1 MNIKVD
7 FDNVQISEKE
17 IMKFDKSIKEFA
29 TDLES
34 RSAKEDDFVGW
45 LHLPTNYDKEEFER
59 IKVAAKKIQE
69 NSDVFIVIGIGGSY
83 LGARAVIESLSHTFS
98 NLQSKDV
105 IKKRQPSNNTKSDKL
120 EVEGK
125 VVDVTK
131 GGDYI
136 VELPNGYTVEAY
148 VSGKMRVNMIRILP
162 GDTVT
167 IELSPYDLT
176 RGRITWNKR

>member
-1 MNIKVD
+1 M
-7 FDNVQISEKE
+7 
-17 IMKFDKSIKEFA
+17 
-29 TDLES
+29 
-34 RSAKEDDFVGW
+34 
-45 LHLPTNYDKEEFER
+45 
-59 IKVAAKKIQE
+59 AKK
-69 NSDVFIVIGIGGSY
+69 ND
-83 LGARAVIESLSHTFS
+83 RKS

-105 IKKRQPSNNTKSDKL
+105 VKKRPMTNAKSDKI

-125 VVDVTK
+125 VVDVAK

-136 VELPNGYTVEAY
+136 VELQNGVTVSAY

-167 IELSPYDLT
+167 LELSPYDLT

>member
-1 MNIKVD
+1 MAKKNITK
-7 FDNVQISEKE
+7 N
-17 IMKFDKSIKEFA
+17 
-29 TDLES
+29 ES
-34 RSAKEDDFVGW
+34 SK
-45 LHLPTNYDKEEFER
+45 KEE
-59 IKVAAKKIQE
+59 KI
-69 NSDVFIVIGIGGSY
+69 
-83 LGARAVIESLSHTFS
+83 
-98 NLQSKDV
+98 
-105 IKKRQPSNNTKSDKL
+105 

-125 VVDVTK
+125 VVDVVK

-136 VELPNGYTVEAY
+136 VELPNGHTVEAY

>member
-1 MNIKVD
+1 M
-7 FDNVQISEKE
+7 
-17 IMKFDKSIKEFA
+17 
-29 TDLES
+29 
-34 RSAKEDDFVGW
+34 
-45 LHLPTNYDKEEFER
+45 
-59 IKVAAKKIQE
+59 AKK
-69 NSDVFIVIGIGGSY
+69 ND
-83 LGARAVIESLSHTFS
+83 RKS

-105 IKKRQPSNNTKSDKL
+105 VKQTPVSSGRSDKI

-125 VVDVTK
+125 VVDVLK

-176 RGRITWNKR
+176 RGRIVWNKR

>member
-1 MNIKVD
+1 M
-7 FDNVQISEKE
+7 
-17 IMKFDKSIKEFA
+17 
-29 TDLES
+29 
-34 RSAKEDDFVGW
+34 AK
-45 LHLPTNYDKEEFER
+45 
-59 IKVAAKKIQE
+59 KKIQ
-69 NSDVFIVIGIGGSY
+69 N
-83 LGARAVIESLSHTFS
+83 
-98 NLQSKDV
+98 
-105 IKKRQPSNNTKSDKL
+105 KKISASTVKTNQAKSDKI

-125 VVDVTK
+125 VVDVIK

-136 VELPNGYTVEAY
+136 VELSNGHTVEAY

>member
-1 MNIKVD
+1 M
-7 FDNVQISEKE
+7 
-17 IMKFDKSIKEFA
+17 
-29 TDLES
+29 
-34 RSAKEDDFVGW
+34 
-45 LHLPTNYDKEEFER
+45 
-59 IKVAAKKIQE
+59 AKKNIQKK
-69 NSDVFIVIGIGGSY
+69 NTKV
-83 LGARAVIESLSHTFS
+83 TS
-98 NLQSKDV
+98 NKINQ
-105 IKKRQPSNNTKSDKL
+105 TKSDKI

-125 VVDVTK
+125 VVDVVK

-136 VELPNGYTVEAY
+136 VELTNGHTVEAY

>member
-1 MNIKVD
+1 M
-7 FDNVQISEKE
+7 
-17 IMKFDKSIKEFA
+17 
-29 TDLES
+29 
-34 RSAKEDDFVGW
+34 
-45 LHLPTNYDKEEFER
+45 
-59 IKVAAKKIQE
+59 AKK
-69 NSDVFIVIGIGGSY
+69 ND
-83 LGARAVIESLSHTFS
+83 RKS

-105 IKKRQPSNNTKSDKL
+105 VKNKHQVNNTKSDKL

-125 VVDVTK
+125 VVDVLK
-131 GGDYI
+131 GGDCL

-176 RGRITWNKR
+176 RGRIIWNKR